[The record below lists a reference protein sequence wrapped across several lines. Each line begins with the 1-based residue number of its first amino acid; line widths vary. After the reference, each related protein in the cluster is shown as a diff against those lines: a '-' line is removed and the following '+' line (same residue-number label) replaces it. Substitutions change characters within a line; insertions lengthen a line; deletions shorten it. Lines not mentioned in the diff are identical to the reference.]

1 MSRLGALSIA
11 LCVTTGAAAAR
22 AQPAPEDVLGEHGC
36 LACHSTDGSAGPG
49 PTFLGLFLR
58 TSEVRTGGAPRRVQV
73 DDDYVRRSILE
84 PDADVVEGFSP
95 GAMPVLGLTE
105 EDVGRVTSALRALPE
120 EVHEELRT
128 IWILAA
134 GALGFLFLHLGLSF
148 HPVRSRL
155 VARLGEGR
163 FAAVYSVIVGAA
175 FAALVAGWMYRDFV
189 PIWQPPPFTRWIP
202 LVVMPFAFFF
212 LLAGYTTKSPSMAGK
227 EDEADA
233 GPRGVVTVTRH
244 PALWGFALWGL
255 AHLSANGDLAS
266 MMLFGSIAALALIG
280 MLHIDRRRARS
291 IGARWDRFAAQT
303 SIVPFAAIL
312 RGRTRL
318 DARGLLWRALL
329 ALAIYAAMLALH
341 EWEFGV
347 SPLPYGL
354 G

>member
-1 MSRLGALSIA
+1 MPRRALSIA
-11 LCVTTGAAAAR
+11 LLVTATATAAR
-22 AQPAPEDVLGEHGC
+22 AQPPPEDILAEHGC
-36 LACHSTDGSAGPG
+36 LACHSTDGAAGPG
-49 PTFLGLFLR
+49 PTFLGLFAR
-58 TSEVRTGGAPRRVQV
+58 TSEVRTGGALRRVPV

-84 PDADVVEGFSP
+84 PEADVVEGFAP
-95 GAMPVLGLTE
+95 GGMPVLGLS
-105 EDVGRVTSALRALPE
+105 EDEVARVTSALHALPE
-120 EVHEELRT
+120 EVEEELRT
-128 IWILAA
+128 MWILAA
-134 GALGFLFLHLGLSF
+134 GALAFLFLHLALSF

-155 VARLGEGR
+155 VARLGEDR
-163 FAAVYSVIVGAA
+163 FAAVYSLVVGAA

-189 PIWQPPPFTRWIP
+189 PIWEPPPFTRWIP

-212 LLAGYTTKSPSMAGK
+212 VLAGYTTKSPSMAGK
-227 EDEADA
+227 QDEADA

-255 AHLSANGDLAS
+255 AHLTANGDLAS
-266 MMLFGSIAALALIG
+266 MLLFGSIAALALLG
-280 MLHIDRRRARS
+280 MLHIDRRRARTM
-291 IGARWDRFAAQT
+291 GARWDRFAAQT
-303 SIVPFAAIL
+303 SIVPFVAIL

-318 DARGLLWRALL
+318 DARGLLWRAML